1 MKKIVL
7 TALTTLVLL
16 LAVSGCVSSGG
27 SSSGGGSTGDM
38 PGWYLDP
45 QSVYPDDKFMTAIGT
60 GDTRRAAEQ
69 SAMAGLSQ
77 IFKSEISVDVS
88 TAERYKD
95 LVGPSGSMSES
106 ELMLAQST
114 NVQSNQTLLNVQ
126 FGEAAVDGEGRVHVI
141 AYIDR
146 MATGRIYQDLISKN
160 SGFVQDYMGSYQSQ
174 SNPINKYAYISAAS
188 VIAQSNEMLLE
199 QLRIISQAYYS
210 MSQVPYD
217 FRKVQQAKADTASK
231 MTISIQISGDTGDRV
246 ASVVRQSLSSERF
259 PTADPAL
266 MQIKGSVSMESI
278 ELNPKYKSVR
288 WQLSLDFV
296 GPDGKSLISY
306 ENQNKASGVTDEA
319 ARSFAY
325 DDIGKAVEKDFI
337 GSVRGYFDGLVLGN

>member
-7 TALTTLVLL
+7 TALSVLMLL
-16 LAVSGCVSSGG
+16 LAVTGCVSSGG
-27 SSSGGGSTGDM
+27 SSSAAGTDNM

-77 IFKSEISVDVS
+77 IFKSEISVDVN

-160 SGFVQDYMGSYQSQ
+160 SSFVQDYLGSYQSQ
-174 SNPINKYAYISAAS
+174 SDPIKKYAYISAAS
-188 VIAQSNEMLLE
+188 VIAQSNEMLLD

-210 MSQVPYD
+210 MSKVPYD
-217 FRKVQQAKADTASK
+217 TKKVQQAKADTASQ

-259 PTADPAL
+259 PTADPA
-266 MQIKGSVSMESI
+266 MMKIRGSVSMESM

-288 WQLSLDFV
+288 WQLSLEFV

-325 DDIGKAVEKDFI
+325 DDISTAVEKEFI

>member
-1 MKKIVL
+1 MKKTI
-7 TALTTLVLL
+7 TPAAAVLL
-16 LAVSGCVSSGG
+16 GLLLFSGCVSSGG
-27 SSSGGGSTGDM
+27 SASGGGGNGDM

-45 QSVYPDDKFMTAIGT
+45 QSVYPDDKFLTGIGT

-88 TAERYKD
+88 TAERYRD
-95 LVGPSGSMSES
+95 LIGPSGNMSES

-126 FGEAAVDGEGRVHVI
+126 FGEAAVDTEGRVHVI

-146 MATGRIYQDLISKN
+146 MKTGRIYQDLINKN
-160 SGFVQDYMGSYQSQ
+160 SDFVMDYMGSYQSTAD
-174 SNPINKYAYISAAS
+174 PVRKYAYISAAA
-188 VIAQSNEMLLE
+188 VVAQSNELLLD
-199 QLRIISQAYYS
+199 QLRIISQAYYA
-210 MSQVPYD
+210 MSQIPYD
-217 FRKVQQAKADTASK
+217 QRKVQQQKVDTASG
-231 MTISIQISGDTGDRV
+231 MTISIKITGDTGDRISG
-246 ASVVRQSLSSERF
+246 AVRQALSAERF

-266 MQIKGSVSMESI
+266 LNIRGSVSLESI

-296 GPDGKSLISY
+296 GPDGKALVSY

-325 DDIGKAVEKDFI
+325 DDIGKAVDKDFI